1 MPLDRLLSLLML
13 FAWLVTISRI
23 EFFQGGIDAV
33 KAVIP
38 FGLIMVLPVTI
49 IWRAEWIADRPQYN
63 NIRSEAPAILLKFT
77 AWLFAIYLVIMY
89 FYLGNME

>member
-13 FAWLVTISRI
+13 FTWLVTISTI

-63 NIRSEAPAILLKFT
+63 NIRSEASAVLLKFT
-77 AWLFAIYLVIMY
+77 AWLFVIYLLVMY